1 MPACMPDAFWSQFL
15 AYVSPAAAALLSA
28 IALWV
33 ASRARG
39 TSQDA
44 QQTLEALRRLS
55 VQDLHTP
62 AHNESLR
69 AALDRRKR

>member
-1 MPACMPDAFWSQFL
+1 MPECMPDAFWSQFL

-28 IALWV
+28 TALWV

-39 TSQDA
+39 TSEDA
-44 QQTLEALRRLS
+44 RATLEALRRVS

-62 AHNESLR
+62 EHNASLR
-69 AALDRRKR
+69 AVLDRRKR